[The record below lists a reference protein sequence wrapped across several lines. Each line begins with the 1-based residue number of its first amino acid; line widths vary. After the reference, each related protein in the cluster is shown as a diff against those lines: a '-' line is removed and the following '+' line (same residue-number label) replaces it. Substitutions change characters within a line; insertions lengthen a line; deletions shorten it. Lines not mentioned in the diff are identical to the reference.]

1 MKSKL
6 NNKLLLSLALIFLI
20 FTITIYKC
28 LLGFDYN
35 IFFTPGDPLSWKKL
49 AIKLYELNIFA
60 EGFPEND
67 PFRSWRTPGYP
78 FYLSLLMHL
87 GIFNIYFIFL
97 MNIFFLLLSL
107 LFIFLIGKK
116 FLKNSQ
122 TIFFIILY
130 CLTTHINTI
139 SEIVQQNLNESLY
152 FFLLSL
158 SVYFILNKNNYIS
171 SLGYLILGLSVL
183 VRTTALPL
191 IFFLLILLVIYCL
204 FKKKNLIKIKYFLVL
219 VPAIFWMLRNSTI
232 FGEFGYFIGSNSDHL
247 LLGTFKFVDWQFID
261 NLYNN
266 LNTEN
271 RTFEVVRS
279 EMRMKLALSRIID
292 NPIQYFLFRV
302 DVILRHL
309 YDHYAIL
316 PLAMLTF
323 IFFKKKKDK
332 NLFQKNKLILFLI
345 FISIVFLLIHSIT
358 IYNPRYGV
366 ISSFY
371 LSYFLW
377 ILILKVFL
385 EKNVYS

>member
-1 MKSKL
+1 MTSKL
-6 NNKLLLSLALIFLI
+6 NNKLILSLTLIFLI
-20 FTITIYKC
+20 FTITIYKS

-35 IFFTPGDPLSWKKL
+35 LFFISGDPLSWKRL
-49 AIKLYELNIFA
+49 AITLYENNIFQ
-60 EGFPEND
+60 EGFPED
-67 PFRSWRTPGYP
+67 EPFRSWRTPGYP

-87 GIFNIYFIFL
+87 GIFNIYFVFF
-97 MNIFFLLLSL
+97 MNIFFLILSL
-107 LFIFLIGKK
+107 FFIFLIGKK

-122 TIFFIILY
+122 TIYLVILY
-130 CLTTHINTI
+130 CLVTHISTI

-158 SVYFILNKNNYIS
+158 SIYFVLSKNIYIS

-183 VRTTALPL
+183 VRTTVLPL
-191 IFFLLILLVIYCL
+191 TISLLILLIIYCL
-204 FKKKNLIKIKYFLVL
+204 FKKKNLIKVKYFLVF
-219 VPAIFWMLRNSTI
+219 VPTIFWMLRNSTI

-247 LLGTFKFVDWQFID
+247 LLGTFKYVDWQFID

-271 RTFEVVRS
+271 RTFEVLRS
-279 EMRMKLALSRIID
+279 EMRMKFALSRIID
-292 NPIQYFLFRV
+292 NPIQYLLYRV

-309 YDHYAIL
+309 YDHYTIL
-316 PLAMLTF
+316 PLSILSF
-323 IFFKKKKDK
+323 IFFKKRKDK
-332 NLFQKNKLILFLI
+332 NLFLKNKLVLFFI
-345 FISIVFLLIHSIT
+345 FISITFLLIHSLS

-377 ILILKVFL
+377 IFILKVFL
-385 EKNVYS
+385 EKNVFN

>member
-35 IFFTPGDPLSWKKL
+35 IFFMPGDPLTWKNL
-49 AIKLYELNIFA
+49 AITLYENNIYK
-60 EGFPEND
+60 EEFPED
-67 PFRSWRTPGYP
+67 EPFRSWRTPGYP
-78 FYLSLLMHL
+78 FYLSFLMHL
-87 GIFNIYFIFL
+87 GIFNIYFVFL

-107 LFIFLIGKK
+107 FFIFLIGKK

-130 CLTTHINTI
+130 CLITHINTI

-158 SVYFILNKNNYIS
+158 SVYFTLNKNNYIS

-183 VRTTALPL
+183 VRTTVLPL
-191 IFFLLILLVIYCL
+191 IIFFLILLVIYCL
-204 FKKKNLIKIKYFLVL
+204 YKKKNLIRIKYLLVL
-219 VPAIFWMLRNSTI
+219 IPAIFWMLRNSII
-232 FGEFGYFIGSNSDHL
+232 FGEFGYFIGANADHL
-247 LLGTFKFVDWQFID
+247 LLGTFKYVDWQFID
-261 NLYNN
+261 NAYNN
-266 LNTEN
+266 LITEN
-271 RTFEVVRS
+271 RAFEVVRS
-279 EMRMKLALSRIID
+279 EMRMKLALSKIID
-292 NPIQYFLFRV
+292 NPIKYLLYRV

-316 PLAMLTF
+316 PLTMLTL
-323 IFFKKKKDK
+323 IFYKKKINK
-332 NLFQKNKLILFLI
+332 NFLIKNKSILFFI
-345 FISIVFLLIHSIT
+345 FISFIFLLINSIT
-358 IYNPRYGV
+358 IYTPRYGV

-371 LSYFLW
+371 LSFFLW
-377 ILILKVFL
+377 IFILKIFL
-385 EKNVYS
+385 EKDKFS

>member
-1 MKSKL
+1 MKEI
-6 NNKLLLSLALIFLI
+6 NNQSILSFILIICLFS
-20 FTITIYKC
+20 ITIYKC

-35 IFFTPGDPLSWKKL
+35 NFFMPGDPLTWKNL
-49 AIKLYELNIFA
+49 AITLYENNIFK
-60 EGFPEND
+60 EEFPED
-67 PFRSWRTPGYP
+67 EPFRSWRTPGYP

-97 MNIFFLLLSL
+97 MNIFFLLSSL

-130 CLTTHINTI
+130 CLITHINTI

-183 VRTTALPL
+183 VRTTVLPL
-191 IFFLLILLVIYCL
+191 IIFFLILLVIYCL
-204 FKKKNLIKIKYFLVL
+204 FKKKNLIKIKYFLFL

-302 DVILRHL
+302 DVI
-309 YDHYAIL
+309 
-316 PLAMLTF
+316 
-323 IFFKKKKDK
+323 
-332 NLFQKNKLILFLI
+332 
-345 FISIVFLLIHSIT
+345 
-358 IYNPRYGV
+358 
-366 ISSFY
+366 
-371 LSYFLW
+371 
-377 ILILKVFL
+377 
-385 EKNVYS
+385 